1 MADRR
6 ARLALGTPSVFM
18 SDVSEPTARAPT
30 GMGPGA
36 RGGQVSVLRRGQPTL
51 LPPLDE
57 ELNELLEFVCHGE
70 PLGPALARRAEREAR
85 ALLLRR
91 GFATARLAAMIDRG
105 AVVLQV
111 ELPPDVPRVRSF
123 VVRVGR

>member
-6 ARLALGTPSVFM
+6 ARLALGTPAVFL
-18 SDVSEPTARAPT
+18 SDVSQGPARTP
-30 GMGPGA
+30 MGLAPGA
-36 RGGQVSVLRRGQPTL
+36 RGGLAPVLRRGQPA
-51 LPPLDE
+51 LPRPLDE

-123 VVRVGR
+123 VVKVGR